1 MSNKIS
7 INQLSKFLIF
17 FNFFLDKINYLLHII
32 NMQTKFINNCP
43 ICGKEM
49 VITRIKCEDCG
60 TEISGSFS
68 LPTLFLNLSE
78 DQIEFIKI
86 FVKCR
91 GNIKE
96 VEKELGISYPT
107 VRNKLNEVIIAMG
120 YKVEEDGV
128 REKIL
133 EDLERGE
140 ITVDEAVRLLK

>member
-1 MSNKIS
+1 
-7 INQLSKFLIF
+7 
-17 FNFFLDKINYLLHII
+17 
-32 NMQTKFINNCP
+32 
-43 ICGKEM
+43 M